1 MNSMTIDIV
10 LLVFFLKFIVLR
22 FWELIIIRG
31 KKLIQ
36 LRNLILEFKLP
47 FIFHVMSTI
56 IVNLNSIQIHI

>member
-47 FIFHVMSTI
+47 VIFHVMSTI